1 MHTKLVLLCCLT
13 EYLQGTSEE
22 SVSVLHADERN
33 NRDSCGPSEVLVL
46 LSVLT
51 YGGHCN
57 SRVVLEI
64 IASGLSLWEK
74 NGKASCNNDICG
86 SRQLLKQ

>member
-33 NRDSCGPSEVLVL
+33 DIGIRAVPVRYLCCCQCL
-46 LSVLT
+46 LMV
-51 YGGHCN
+51 G
-57 SRVVLEI
+57 
-64 IASGLSLWEK
+64 IAIPEWFWKS
-74 NGKASCNNDICG
+74 
-86 SRQLLKQ
+86 